1 MAGLSLSSAMTL
13 GLSSRG
19 GGGGATVLVREPDG
33 TVTITSLGP
42 TWSPNLTREPDG
54 TVTVGA

>member
-1 MAGLSLSSAMTL
+1 MAGLSLSSALTL
-13 GLSSRG
+13 SMSPRA
-19 GGGGATVLVREPDG
+19 GGGATVLVREPDG
-33 TVTITSLGP
+33 TVTITSIGP